1 MGMVNFKNLA
11 VISLPNN
18 TRATEYLP
26 IYKSASLSTS
36 LFPFFSL
43 HIYLYI
49 LMPISFLSLYLH
61 ISIFL
66 SFLSFFLYF
75 FLFFWSVITS
85 RPTPVVIVSI
95 FLLVPHWGHHAY
107 YPDGAMA
114 NQVMLK
120 TSGGRYKTVVGVR

>member
-18 TRATEYLP
+18 TRATEYLS
-26 IYKSASLSTS
+26 IYKSASLLTS

-61 ISIFL
+61 ISIFFFIFFF
-66 SFLSFFLYF
+66 FLSFY
-75 FLFFWSVITS
+75 S
-85 RPTPVVIVSI
+85 
-95 FLLVPHWGHHAY
+95 
-107 YPDGAMA
+107 
-114 NQVMLK
+114 
-120 TSGGRYKTVVGVR
+120 SGP